1 MNDVG
6 ERIKQIE
13 TRMLERTKTLKSYES
28 QQKPVQDNSVWDNL
42 NMEMQIDHQK
52 VLLWEAEAVQ
62 QDKQLFRELREKI
75 EKQQTLAHDLVT
87 LSYTKKTKH
96 LAPPKTIAKNV
107 VLAFLVGGTI
117 TTIGQVIL
125 NLYTNGGLME
135 KEAAAA
141 TSASLI
147 FLGALLTGI
156 GIYDKIGSFA
166 GAGSLVPITGF
177 ANSIVSSALEYK
189 REGFLY
195 GVGAKI
201 FTISGPVILYGT
213 VVSMVVG
220 LIYYFVR

>member
-1 MNDVG
+1 MNDLG
-6 ERIKQIE
+6 ERIKKME
-13 TRMLERTKTLKSYES
+13 KRMLERTKNLKSYEN
-28 QQKPVQDNSVWDNL
+28 QQEQMNNKNVWDNI
-42 NMEMQIDHQK
+42 NKEMQIDHQK
-52 VLLWEAEAVQ
+52 VLLWEAEAFQ
-62 QDKQLFRELREKI
+62 ADKKIYRELREKI
-75 EKQQTLAHDLVT
+75 EKQQSLAHELETLA
-87 LSYTKKTKH
+87 YMKKTKH
-96 LAPPKTIAKNV
+96 LAPGKSIVKNV
-107 VLAFLVGGTI
+107 FLAFLVGGII

-125 NLYTNGGLME
+125 NLYKNGGLME
-135 KEAAAA
+135 KDAAAA

-147 FLGALLTGI
+147 FLGALLTGL
-156 GIYDKIGSFA
+156 GVYDKIGSFA

-201 FTISGPVILYGT
+201 FTVSGPVILYGT